1 MPNASRDASRWIR
14 KRLYLAAIA
23 ERGDGQFLDQ
33 IGDGHRF
40 ADPVR
45 AAIAGAAERA
55 AAPAGIPGNKTARR
69 DQQQLDGMLACRGQ
83 AGAQA
88 GHGPPVRR
96 LPQELG
102 CCALVL
108 QVPPVPDD
116 AVGEGTDLRR
126 GQRVRVSDEQPANW
140 SRNPAGRTPRTCGIV
155 SWWPP
160 MMTGSAPLAWTARSS
175 SAAVSW

>member
-88 GHGPPVRR
+88 GRGPPVRR

-102 CCALVL
+102 CWRWSCRFRQSRMTRSAR
-108 QVPPVPDD
+108 
-116 AVGEGTDLRR
+116 ARTFAG
-126 GQRVRVSDEQPANW
+126 VSVCGSAMKQPAN
-140 SRNPAGRTPRTCGIV
+140 
-155 SWWPP
+155 
-160 MMTGSAPLAWTARSS
+160 
-175 SAAVSW
+175 